1 MQFSTALH
9 KGKLLKRYKRFMADV
24 TLANGDIVTAHCPNT
39 GSMESCYEEGC
50 DVWLSPAN
58 DPARKLQWTWEF
70 TVTNDGLIGVNTAR
84 PNQVVAEAVAA
95 GKIKTLAGYD
105 TIRRE
110 VKYGKNSRID
120 LLLESPG
127 KKTCYVEVKN
137 TTLRRDDDILFPDAV
152 TERGRKHLEELSDM
166 VRAGHRA
173 VMLFFVNRTDGKRF
187 CPADAIDPAYAKA
200 LREAVKAGVEVIA
213 VRADASTKELTTGQ
227 EIPVHL

>member
-1 MQFSTALH
+1 
-9 KGKLLKRYKRFMADV
+9 MADV

-137 TTLRRDDDILFPDAV
+137 VHLRRDGMLHRRPEPVTTHFRRPRDQNGQMELF
-152 TERGRKHLEELSDM
+152 
-166 VRAGHRA
+166 
-173 VMLFFVNRTDGKRF
+173 
-187 CPADAIDPAYAKA
+187 
-200 LREAVKAGVEVIA
+200 
-213 VRADASTKELTTGQ
+213 
-227 EIPVHL
+227 